1 MTKKDF
7 INRFITNA
15 NMVGIELFSNFY
27 PHLFVK
33 IELESF
39 DISKQ
44 DPESFMDD
52 DTFHNYIDKCKS
64 LLSSKYPKSIKIS
77 KSFFKGPKFIYFFVF
92 VFNEVKLKKMG
103 NDSPFFTECCD
114 NLFQVLIEN
123 FTDTNTEFYNFDF
136 CSSVLRKS
144 ANSLFEYISY
154 SLCDSENNVLFS
166 CVEQLSKLTYE
177 KDKNNG
183 FLLFYP
189 KDEINNL
196 TFQFRF
202 IETKEFSRE
211 NLKLIR
217 KLLELSNKKDKIG
230 IISDTKYIYGI
241 AAENDEIDHYSV
253 AFNSNN
259 SWDLSF
265 FSYNILTYKNN
276 NTISINSD
284 TAVEDFK
291 AAFKKVF
298 GIHKSSRRISEGI
311 KQLIEENKGTILV
324 ISNKAEQLIND
335 YEDLCIKIEPKEL
348 SSENI
353 KKLSSIDGAIII
365 DENGICYGFGAILD
379 GIDTGNGDS
388 ARGSRYNSSE
398 RFFMY
403 QQQKSEKENPTELLI
418 FVLSDDGNYNIFP
431 ENVNYSILIKEYL
444 STHNGVSLPQMNKD
458 LKFKSLLHARII
470 IAYLLNHS
478 EIRKKM
484 NIDGESIYYLN

>member
-1 MTKKDF
+1 MTKQEF

-39 DISKQ
+39 DLTQQNIT
-44 DPESFMDD
+44 SFTDD
-52 DTFHNYIDKCKS
+52 NIFHNYIDKCEAII
-64 LLSSKYPKSIKIS
+64 SSNYPKSIKIS
-77 KSFFKGPKFIYFFVF
+77 KSFFKGPSFIYFFVI
-92 VFNEVKLKKMG
+92 VFNEVKFKKLG
-103 NDSPFFTECCD
+103 NDSPFFSECCD

-136 CSSVLRKS
+136 CSSILRKS

-154 SLCDSENNVLFS
+154 SLCNSENIDLFS

-177 KDKNNG
+177 KDNNNG

-189 KDEINNL
+189 KDEIDNL
-196 TFQFRF
+196 TFQFHF
-202 IETKEFSRE
+202 IETKEFSRG

-241 AAENDEIDHYSV
+241 AEENDEIDHYSV
-253 AFNSNN
+253 FFNSNN

-265 FSYNILTYKNN
+265 LSYNILTYKNN

-284 TAVEDFK
+284 TVVEDFR

-298 GIHKSSRRISEGI
+298 GIQKSTKRISEGI

-324 ISNKAEQLIND
+324 ISNKAKQLVND
-335 YEDLCIKIEPKEL
+335 YENLCIKIEPKEL

-403 QQQKSEKENPTELLI
+403 QQQKLEKENPTKLLI

-444 STHNGVSLPQMNKD
+444 STHNGTTLLQMNKD
-458 LKFKSLLHARII
+458 LKFKSLFQARVI
-470 IAYLLNHS
+470 IAFLIKHS
-478 EIRKKM
+478 EIRKEM
-484 NIDGESIYYLN
+484 CDDGSTVYYLN